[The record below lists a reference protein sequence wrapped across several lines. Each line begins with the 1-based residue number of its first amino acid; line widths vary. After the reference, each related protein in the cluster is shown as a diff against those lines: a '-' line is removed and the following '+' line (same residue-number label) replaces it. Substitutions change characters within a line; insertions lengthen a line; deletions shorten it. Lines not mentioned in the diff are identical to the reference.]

1 MKLRLSYS
9 QIRLYSECG
18 MKYKYS
24 YIDRLREKTKSGALL
39 FGTAIDKAM
48 EACLKNQEVNEYK
61 VFDDTFTHQ
70 DINKNIVYIPDSTLV
85 VYAASDYDYDLLQP
99 EDIKFLTAK
108 INELLPEYSGEDVD
122 AVFKRCATAKKQKG
136 FRHFRESENKFLNL
150 CNWLSM
156 RRKGHL
162 MLKAHRERVL
172 PNITKVV
179 GTQVKVE
186 LDNGHDSLIGYADL
200 VAHWMGEDQPTVFDY
215 KTSSIE
221 YEADSVLTSPQLTIY
236 SHALGVKKAGY
247 IVFRKGILKNKVK
260 TCSQCGMDGTGSR
273 AKSCTN
279 EGSGKRCGGSWD
291 EIIKPEVDIQIITD
305 LIPEQ
310 TENIVMEN
318 VDAVNKAIHS
328 GVFTR
333 NFSACKQGYGDCPYI
348 KLCFKNSTEDLEQ
361 V

>member
-9 QIRLYSECG
+9 QIRLFSECG

-24 YIDRLREKTKSGALL
+24 YIDRIREKTKSGALL
-39 FGTAIDKAM
+39 FGTAIDKAI
-48 EACLKNQEVNEYK
+48 EACLKNTESDEFK
-61 VFDDTFTHQ
+61 VFDDTFTRQ
-70 DINKNIVYIPDSTLV
+70 EINKNVVYIPDSLLV
-85 VYAASDYDYDLLQP
+85 VYAASDFDADLLQE
-99 EDIKFLTAK
+99 EDVKFLSAK
-108 INELLPEYSGEDVD
+108 LTELLPEMAEQGIE
-122 AVFKRCATAKKQKG
+122 AAFKHCATAKKQRA
-136 FRHFRESENKFLNL
+136 FRHFKETEHKFLNL
-150 CNWLSM
+150 CNWMSM
-156 RRKGHL
+156 RRKGHI

-186 LDNGHDSLIGYADL
+186 LDNGHDSLVGYADL
-200 VAHWMGEDQPTVFDY
+200 VAHWMGDDQPTVFDY

-247 IVFRKGILKNKVK
+247 IVFRKGILKNKIK
-260 TCSQCGMDGTGSR
+260 TCSVCGADGTGSR
-273 AKSCTN
+273 AKSCTS
-279 EGSGKRCGGSWD
+279 ESSGKRCGGPWS
-291 EIIKPEVDIQIITD
+291 ETIKPEVDIQIITD

-310 TENIVMEN
+310 TENIVLEN
-318 VDAVNKAIHS
+318 VDVVNKAIHS

-348 KLCFKNSTEDLEQ
+348 KLCFKNSMDDLE
-361 V
+361 VV